1 VVRRVNDSRS
11 DRRPPD
17 PVFGR
22 LFSYQCLYRAV
33 VCGIILCWLSALVAM
48 GVTRPNA
55 WYIFAILVIEIALS
69 GAYSILRPRLP
80 GTDRSWYHVTLLGDI
95 AAVTACIHFL
105 GDQYTPYGLP
115 VYAFLVVYT
124 AAGVSVREC
133 VLVSVASAGGYIA
146 LHAMRVTGV
155 LDTPTSAFAPP
166 VPEQA
171 FLVNI
176 FFLVLFLT
184 AMAIT
189 AGHLA
194 SRIRE
199 EQDASRL
206 SQEKLARL
214 NAELEERVEART
226 AALTESEGRFRQL
239 AENVQDAFWLV
250 TSDLRELVYLSPAYE
265 RLSGRTRRAL
275 YDDVRGALQDIHPD
289 DQQRVVDRFSLLW
302 QGGTFDE
309 EYRIVRPDGSVCW
322 VRNRGFPIRDAT
334 GLIYRLAGVVEDVG
348 ERKQAEQRA
357 QQHQA
362 ELAHVLRVSTMGE
375 MAAGLAHE
383 LHQPIAAVVSAARA
397 CVRRLRSGTVAPGQL
412 EEMMEEAAT
421 QGLRAGQIIQHLRA
435 FLEKRER
442 RRELVDL
449 NGIVRDV
456 ATLVDAE
463 ARHGGVAVRLGL
475 APRLP
480 RVHADR
486 VQLEQVL
493 VNVVRNGL
501 EATRD
506 ARRRHAELW
515 IETCR
520 AEGDSVQVTVR
531 DAGTGLTASVA
542 ERMFEPFFTT
552 KSDGIGMG
560 LAISR
565 SIVEAHGG
573 HIAATSNE
581 SAGATVR
588 LALPVSGSE
597 VRDAI

>member
-1 VVRRVNDSRS
+1 VVPRVDHSRRG
-11 DRRPPD
+11 RRRPD

-33 VCGIILCWLSALVAM
+33 VCGVILCWLTALVAI

-55 WYIFAILVIEIALS
+55 WYIFAILVVEMVLS
-69 GAYSILRPRLP
+69 GVYSMLRPRLP
-80 GTDRSWYHVTLLGDI
+80 GTDRSWYHVTLLVDI

-133 VLVSVASAGGYIA
+133 VLVSVASVAGYVA
-146 LHAMRVTGV
+146 LHTLRIAGV
-155 LDTPTSAFAPP
+155 LDTPISAFAPP

-171 FLVNI
+171 FFVNI
-176 FFLVLFLT
+176 CFVVLFLT
-184 AMAIT
+184 AMVIT

-206 SQEKLARL
+206 SQEKLERL

-226 AALTESEGRFRQL
+226 AALRESEGRFRQL

-250 TSDLRELVYLSPAYE
+250 TSDLKELIYLSPAYE
-265 RLSGRTRRAL
+265 RLSGRPRRAL
-275 YDDVRGALQDIHPD
+275 YENILGGLQDIHPD
-289 DQQRVVDRFSLLW
+289 DRQRVVDRFAPLAH
-302 QGGTFDE
+302 GGAFDE
-309 EYRIVRPDGSVCW
+309 EYRITRPDGSVCW
-322 VRNRGFPIRDAT
+322 VRNRGFPIRDET
-334 GLIYRLAGVVEDVG
+334 GRVYRFAGVIEDVG
-348 ERKQAEQRA
+348 KRKQAEQRA
-357 QQHQA
+357 RQHQA
-362 ELAHVLRVSTMGE
+362 ELAHVLRVCTMGE

-397 CVRRLRSGTVAPGQL
+397 CVRRLRSGTVAPERL

-442 RRELVDL
+442 RREPVDL

-463 ARHGGVAVRLGL
+463 ARHGGVALRLGL
-475 APRLP
+475 APDLP
-480 RVHADR
+480 LVHADR

-506 ARRRHAELW
+506 ARRRRAELW
-515 IETCR
+515 IETCL
-520 AEGDSVQVTVR
+520 AEVGSVQVTVR
-531 DAGTGLTASVA
+531 DTGTGLTASVA

-573 HIAATSNE
+573 HIAAASNGGG
-581 SAGATVR
+581 GATVR